1 MEKEY
6 VYMRDGLSD
15 ENAEWL
21 AKSEKIPHTR
31 YILKN
36 HQCPGDILMLSAC
49 VRDIKAWNPHFEL
62 DVRTSC
68 DVVFDN
74 NPHITK
80 LDEGDPSVRVLDM
93 HYEIIHQSNQ
103 NMHQHFIHGFIKDFN
118 EQAGCSIKLTQFK
131 PDLHLTK
138 EEKETPKVEEEVV
151 EETKDEEVKE
161 TVDETPDS
169 TEDTP
174 KEEVSEEKEE
184 APVEQEFDVEE
195 FKKTTVE
202 ETQKAVMEKL
212 AVGLGL
218 TTEEKKQV
226 KDELI
231 PPWEQRGESKP
242 KSYKELVEHSAEVSE
257 WKRKKEDER
266 IAKVQEDQDKEAKK
280 DNKRWNDHWDTE
292 LKDLVSSGKIP
303 AVKDDNDPND
313 LGKQARIKL
322 FAKMNELALKSQ
334 VENKPM
340 ITSMK
345 LIFYEH
351 YN

>member
-1 MEKEY
+1 MP
-6 VYMRDGLSD
+6 
-15 ENAEWL
+15 ENTDD
-21 AKSEKIPHTR
+21 S
-31 YILKN
+31 
-36 HQCPGDILMLSAC
+36 
-49 VRDIKAWNPHFEL
+49 
-62 DVRTSC
+62 
-68 DVVFDN
+68 
-74 NPHITK
+74 
-80 LDEGDPSVRVLDM
+80 
-93 HYEIIHQSNQ
+93 
-103 NMHQHFIHGFIKDFN
+103 
-118 EQAGCSIKLTQFK
+118 
-131 PDLHLTK
+131 K
-138 EEKETPKVEEEVV
+138 EEKEVV
-151 EETKDEEVKE
+151 EETKEESNEEVEE

-169 TEDTP
+169 TEDAP
-174 KEEVSEEKEE
+174 KEEVSEEKEADEE
-184 APVEQEFDVEE
+184 APEVKEEPKEQEFDVEE

-231 PPWEQRGESKP
+231 PPWEQRGETKP

-266 IAKVQEDQDKEAKK
+266 IAKVQEDVDKEAKK

-292 LKDLVSSGKIP
+292 LKDLVKSGKIP

-351 YN
+351 YNSEEPTGANAPISFGKKGVAEDTDDYSYEEIHSSSFDKLKGG